1 MNPNRTTSTRPWPR
15 PDTTPTTVNPSR
27 RPIVTAATVGAAGGF
42 GLFCDLA
49 LHAFGPLGR
58 SYFLVATVIAL
69 ALLGVPT
76 GYWLRGAIASGWRR
90 GLAVAGTGMVAIGAS
105 AWITAFVLLSTNP
118 GAAFTQKLT
127 PAGSASMALG
137 MILLGI
143 SVLASRRLVGLRSLA
158 PLAVGLYFPVQLTV
172 QLAFFLN
179 GRDAAPGPNGM
190 LLGAWGLLW
199 AWAAWSVV
207 AARDG
212 KQPIAEGSNSA
223 GPPFDK

>member
-1 MNPNRTTSTRPWPR
+1 MNPNRTTSARPWPR
-15 PDTTPTTVNPSR
+15 TDTTPTAVNPSR
-27 RPIVTAATVGAAGGF
+27 RPTVTAATVGALGGF

-49 LHAFGPLGR
+49 LHAFGPLGG

-69 ALLGVPT
+69 SLLGVPT

-90 GLAVAGTGMVAIGAS
+90 GLAGTGMVVVGVS
-105 AWITAFVLLSTNP
+105 AWITAFVLLSAHP

-143 SVLASRRLVGLRSLA
+143 SVLASRRLVGSHSLA
-158 PLAVGLYFPVQLTV
+158 ALSVGLYFPVQLVV
-172 QLAFFLN
+172 QVAFFLN

-207 AARDG
+207 AARDR
-212 KQPIAEGSNSA
+212 KQPQ
-223 GPPFDK
+223 P